1 MSQSVDQQQSFLP
14 FTVLTLPKKLKPEKD
29 IMNTKR
35 KNGSF
40 TAIGKSA
47 FSDYYQK
54 MKKNLRQCDKKT
66 ESNQFLL
73 TVGLM
78 MQLFV
83 LRQFAEWPI
92 KLFWQKSIAGE
103 INK

>member
-1 MSQSVDQQQSFLP
+1 VSQSVDQQQSFLP

-47 FSDYYQK
+47 FSDYYQ
-54 MKKNLRQCDKKT
+54 MKKNLRQCDKK
-66 ESNQFLL
+66 
-73 TVGLM
+73 
-78 MQLFV
+78 
-83 LRQFAEWPI
+83 RKA
-92 KLFWQKSIAGE
+92 
-103 INK
+103 INFY